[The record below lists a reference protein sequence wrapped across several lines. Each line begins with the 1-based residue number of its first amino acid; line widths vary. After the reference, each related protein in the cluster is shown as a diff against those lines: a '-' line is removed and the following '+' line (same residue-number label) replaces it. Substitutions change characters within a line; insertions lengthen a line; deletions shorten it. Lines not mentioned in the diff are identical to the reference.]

1 MTNQQLMTVDEAR
14 FMPALSLDQ
23 AIGRRDALVRFVQ
36 ELMVRDTDYG
46 VIPGTPKPTLLKPG
60 AERLCSFF
68 GLTPDFEVV
77 KEVEDWTGEEPLF
90 YYRYKCRLLRDGRVV
105 GDGEGSCNSREG
117 KYRWRES
124 KRVCP
129 ECGQPAIIKGRE
141 EYGGGWLCFQKKGGC
156 GAKFSAGDSA
166 IEGQQL
172 GRVPNPDIFDQVNT
186 IQKMA
191 QKRAFISA
199 TLIAVNASEFF
210 SQDLDDMQPIGQQAP
225 PPPAVDTEL
234 IASLRAELATAR
246 DRLRT
251 IGGEPRPLTKKQVE
265 ALDVHMLTQELS
277 ATNMA
282 LWELTVDRMADKSR
296 TTDNGDLFPDEDM
309 AGLDAAV
316 DAAVAPYRK

>member
-23 AIGRRDALVRFVQ
+23 ATARRDAMVAFVQ
-36 ELMVRDTDYG
+36 DLMKVNIDFG

-117 KYRWRES
+117 KYRWRTADRICPHCQKPTIKKSKKES
-124 KRVCP
+124 
-129 ECGQPAIIKGRE
+129 
-141 EYGGGWLCFQKKGGC
+141 GWYCWSKIGGC
-156 GAKFSAGDSA
+156 GATWADDNEPA
-166 IEGQQL
+166 IVNQNA

-210 SQDLDDMQPIGQQAP
+210 TQDVDDMQPLGAP
-225 PPPAVDTEL
+225 AAPAVDTEL
-234 IASLRAELATAR
+234 VASLRDDLATAR

-251 IGGEPRPLTKKQVE
+251 IGGEPRPLGKKAVD
-265 ALDVHMLTQELS
+265 AMDARTLTEELA
-277 ATNMA
+277 ATNA
-282 LWELTVDRMADKSR
+282 AVWKLTANRIAEKP
-296 TTDNGDLFPDEDM
+296 TTKDSNDLFADDDVNM
-309 AGLDAAV
+309 AELDAAV
-316 DAAVAPYRK
+316 DAATAPYRK

>member
-1 MTNQQLMTVDEAR
+1 MTSQQLMTIDESR

-23 AIGRRDALVRFVQ
+23 ATARRDAMVAFVQ
-36 ELMVRDTDYG
+36 DLMKVNIDFG

-77 KEVEDWTGEEPLF
+77 KEVEEWAGEEPLF

-129 ECGQPAIIKGRE
+129 DCGQPAIIKGKE

-210 SQDLDDMQPIGQQAP
+210 TQDVDDMQPLGAP
-225 PPPAVDTEL
+225 AAPAVDTEL
-234 IASLRAELATAR
+234 IASLRDELATAR

-251 IGGEPRPLTKKQVE
+251 IGGEPRPLGKKTVDAMDAR
-265 ALDVHMLTQELS
+265 ALTDELT
-277 ATNMA
+277 ATNTATWQMTLA
-282 LWELTVDRMADKSR
+282 RIAE
-296 TTDNGDLFPDEDM
+296 P
-309 AGLDAAV
+309 AGHVSDDAAL
-316 DAAVAPYRK
+316 PL